1 MRKDQK
7 HPRSTA
13 EATRKPHRPTPHPH
27 HRRRRHRRPSIESQ
41 SSAHP
46 VPRGGREATPS
57 SHGNQWGR
65 DKTAKEHGLPNR
77 KGSQH
82 PQHPPTPPDHHHA
95 TRALVWRQKPS
106 VEKRLVTTAAWPPA
120 AAAGGGADVMDG
132 NTSIS
137 AGTSDVVKC
146 PRSRHT
152 VVSKA
157 GTETPYFS
165 SEFLSVSSRPLKTVA
180 RLMPAGLSERCYSV
194 S

>member
-1 MRKDQK
+1 MKDQK

-46 VPRGGREATPS
+46 MPRGGEGGDAQQPWQSMGPGQNSQGAWS
-57 SHGNQWGR
+57 SQPER
-65 DKTAKEHGLPNR
+65 IPT
-77 KGSQH
+77 
-82 PQHPPTPPDHHHA
+82 PPTPPDHHHA

-106 VEKRLVTTAAWPPA
+106 VEKRLVTTAASPPA

-152 VVSKA
+152 VVLKA
-157 GTETPYFS
+157 GTDTPYFA
-165 SEFLSVSSRPLKTVA
+165 SEFVSVSSRPLKTVA
-180 RLMPAGLSERCYSV
+180 RLMPAGLSERWYSV